1 MKSNGA
7 CFHAKLMSLFVAVWL
22 LGLAAAAE
30 AGALTLTLDY
40 PRDQDRVEGEIFVVG
55 TVSDPSA
62 TVWVITHRMDT
73 TQYVFSKRITVRGD
87 GRWKVHVDGF
97 KPGKLYELV
106 VVANPA
112 STFSPGFSLSY
123 WPEAEASTEMIEVI
137 GK

>member
-40 PRDQDRVEGEIFVVG
+40 PRDQDRVEREIFVVG
-55 TVSDPSA
+55 KVSDPSA
-62 TVWVITHRMDT
+62 TVWVITHRMDSAK
-73 TQYVFSKRITVRGD
+73 YIFSKRITVRGD
-87 GRWKVHVDGF
+87 GRWKVHVDVF
-97 KPGKLYELV
+97 EPGKLYELV

-112 STFSPGFSLSY
+112 STRSPFERLDY
-123 WPEAEASTEMIEVI
+123 WPEAEASTEMIEVV